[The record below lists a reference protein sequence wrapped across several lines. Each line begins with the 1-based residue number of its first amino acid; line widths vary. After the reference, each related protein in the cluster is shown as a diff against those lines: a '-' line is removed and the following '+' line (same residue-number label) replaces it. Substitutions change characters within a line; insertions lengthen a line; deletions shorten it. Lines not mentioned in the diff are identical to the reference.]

1 MSRLEEQEKVIKA
14 SVLSEEEKKCLLNS
28 IRNER
33 RKILICSDQVED
45 KNITQD
51 LKEEFEKVELLMMLE
66 KAIQLLEKIEIKIIN
81 SLYFENKTLSMI
93 SKELGVSTRTIRRK
107 ENEILLKLRKILID
121 FGGPDYEFRIG
132 V

>member
-81 SLYFENKTLSMI
+81 SLYFENKTLSII
-93 SKELGVSTRTIRRK
+93 SKELGISTRTIRRK

>member
-51 LKEEFEKVELLMMLE
+51 LKEEFEKVELLMML
-66 KAIQLLEKIEIKIIN
+66 
-81 SLYFENKTLSMI
+81 
-93 SKELGVSTRTIRRK
+93 
-107 ENEILLKLRKILID
+107 
-121 FGGPDYEFRIG
+121 
-132 V
+132 

>member
-45 KNITQD
+45 KNVTQD
-51 LKEEFEKVELLMMLE
+51 LKDEFEKVELIMMLE

-93 SKELGVSTRTIRRK
+93 SKELGISTRTIRRK

>member
-1 MSRLEEQEKVIKA
+1 M
-14 SVLSEEEKKCLLNS
+14 
-28 IRNER
+28 
-33 RKILICSDQVED
+33 ED